1 MNDIKYIF
9 LIVQNWVLLQIEK
22 IVFFLE
28 YRISPSKAS
37 EKIEQIPK
45 ERLIE
50 PNYGRI
56 VTVELY
62 DSTSEGYETY
72 KEITKSQYEEF
83 GIQVSICGNI
93 ITFTCP
99 NYRIAKA
106 LRETIRKD

>member
-45 ERLIE
+45 ERLIR
-50 PNYGRI
+50 PNSGRI

-62 DSTSEGYETY
+62 DATPEGYEAY
-72 KEITKSQYEEF
+72 KEITTSQYAEL
-83 GIQVSICGNI
+83 GIQVSIDGNI
-93 ITFTCP
+93 ITYTCP
-99 NYRIAKA
+99 DYQTAEG
-106 LRETIRKD
+106 LRETIMKD